1 MGGDNTM
8 GKFNSFLDKASDA
21 ILCDSEC
28 QKSKTS
34 DELKQKYLNAQTN
47 LITAPNQLSLAAKNY
62 ITYSQGEAG
71 YNDYND
77 AKLEQVAI
85 QVASTFQQT
94 FDDEITKV
102 LQNIDSY
109 DGLFINYMNVVDLY
123 TNYVKENKELEKEL
137 KKTTSDVVTNDRKT
151 YYQDQGI
158 DSLNFFYSYIFLIVY
173 IIFIICFGIFSF
185 IFPSDIKWYIRLII
199 LISFI
204 ILPFISTKLLSMA
217 IWVFY
222 KIYEVL
228 PRNVHLN
235 EAK

>member
-1 MGGDNTM
+1 MGDNTIS
-8 GKFNSFLDKASDA
+8 KLNSFLDKASNT

-34 DELKQKYLNAQTN
+34 DELKQKYLDAQKN

-62 ITYSQGEAG
+62 ITYSQGDAA

-77 AKLEQVAI
+77 ANLEQVAN

-94 FDDEITKV
+94 FDDEISKL

-109 DGLFINYMNVVDLY
+109 DGLFINYINVLDLY
-123 TNYVKENKELEKEL
+123 TNYVKENKELKKEL

-158 DSLNFFYSYIFLIVY
+158 TTLNSIYKFLIVIY
-173 IIFIICFGIFSF
+173 SIALTAYFLSCFYLNFTTMSVTTRVIIFIFL
-185 IFPSDIKWYIRLII
+185 LIY
-199 LISFI
+199 
-204 ILPFISTKLLSMA
+204 PFIATKLLSWIISM
-217 IWVFY
+217 IM
-222 KIYEVL
+222 KLINML
-228 PRNVHLN
+228 PKNVHTN
-235 EAK
+235 I